1 MENLINFLATYGVAI
16 TIIAIAGI
24 VILGVLKYC
33 NLFKKI
39 AENKRHYIYLAISIG
54 FSVLATLV
62 YLLIVKQFEIGYF
75 LTIAAA
81 IYALNQT
88 FYNIFKVTSINK
100 LATKILDFVL
110 SFIKK
115 KIAANGGGNS
125 APPDNENNKE

>member
-1 MENLINFLATYGVAI
+1 MENLINFFATYGVAI

-62 YLLIVKQFEIGYF
+62 YLLIVRQFEIGYF

-115 KIAANGGGNS
+115 KIATSGVGNP
-125 APPDNENNKE
+125 APTDDENNKE

>member
-115 KIAANGGGNS
+115 KIATSGGGNP
-125 APPDNENNKE
+125 APTDDENNKE

>member
-1 MENLINFLATYGVAI
+1 MENLINFFATYGVAI

-62 YLLIVKQFEIGYF
+62 YLLIVRQFEIGYF

-115 KIAANGGGNS
+115 KIATSGGGNP
-125 APPDNENNKE
+125 APTDDENNKE

>member
-62 YLLIVKQFEIGYF
+62 YLLIVRQFEIGYF

-115 KIAANGGGNS
+115 KIASNGGNP

>member
-115 KIAANGGGNS
+115 KIASNGGNP

>member
-115 KIAANGGGNS
+115 NIATSGGGNP
-125 APPDNENNKE
+125 APTDDENNKE

>member
-1 MENLINFLATYGVAI
+1 MENLINFFATYGVAI

-62 YLLIVKQFEIGYF
+62 YLLIVKQFEVGYF

-100 LATKILDFVL
+100 LATKILDFAL

-115 KIAANGGGNS
+115 KIATSGGGNP
-125 APPDNENNKE
+125 APPDDENNKE

>member
-62 YLLIVKQFEIGYF
+62 YLLIVRQFEIGYF

-100 LATKILDFVL
+100 LATKILDFAL

-115 KIAANGGGNS
+115 KIAANGGGNP
-125 APPDNENNKE
+125 APTDNKNNKE

>member
-1 MENLINFLATYGVAI
+1 MENLINFFATYGVAI

-62 YLLIVKQFEIGYF
+62 YLLIVRQFEIGYF

-110 SFIKK
+110 SFVKK
-115 KIAANGGGNS
+115 KIATSGGGNP
-125 APPDNENNKE
+125 APTDDENNKE

>member
-1 MENLINFLATYGVAI
+1 MENLINFFATYGVAI

-62 YLLIVKQFEIGYF
+62 YLLIVRQFEIGYF

-115 KIAANGGGNS
+115 KIATSGGGNP
-125 APPDNENNKE
+125 APTDNENNKE

>member
-100 LATKILDFVL
+100 LATKILDFAL

-115 KIAANGGGNS
+115 KIAANGGGNP

>member
-1 MENLINFLATYGVAI
+1 MENLINFFATYGVAI

-62 YLLIVKQFEIGYF
+62 YLIIVRQFEIGYF

-115 KIAANGGGNS
+115 KIATSGGGNP
-125 APPDNENNKE
+125 APTDDENNKE

>member
-115 KIAANGGGNS
+115 KIAANGGNS